1 MYLADDPRPPLPE
14 WIIEAYAVLSAEI
27 SNSNTEDSNQQVP
40 SIDRDRAIDILC
52 TTDQLTLEPAD
63 AEHAITRLLE
73 RGYFYEVGAE
83 LRVTLPSAE

>member
-1 MYLADDPRPPLPE
+1 MYLADDPRPLLPE

-73 RGYFYEVGAE
+73 RGYF
-83 LRVTLPSAE
+83 TKSALNSA